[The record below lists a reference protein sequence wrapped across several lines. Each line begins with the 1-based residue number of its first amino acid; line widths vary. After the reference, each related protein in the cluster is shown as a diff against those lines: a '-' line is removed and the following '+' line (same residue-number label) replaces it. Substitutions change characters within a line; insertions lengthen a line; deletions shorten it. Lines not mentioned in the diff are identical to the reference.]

1 MSFNFNVQGI
11 TTVDNTQTGSS
22 TVIDTISPQN
32 IKGLCYW
39 IDGEINTRK
48 GQDRSYKGM
57 QNLVGGDYISK
68 VPSGMQESM
77 NGTPV
82 FGDKWCTLGGTG
94 FMPNFASTE
103 QTIELCVEFNAKPYT
118 FSNIIYVLHVPGD
131 MEIWFGDNQDTI
143 VRRLTFHLFESG
155 AVSLDVNKEMA
166 ANYNQRLYAAV
177 RFKTGNPPEA
187 ELFING
193 ISTGVPV
200 TGKNTTLSSS
210 GYNCGICGLGNTS
223 TSSVVPTESNKTPN
237 GAFYGSTTKLYTLR
251 RWTRC
256 LSNEEILQNY
266 KLDYS
271 RFI

>member
-1 MSFNFNVQGI
+1 
-11 TTVDNTQTGSS
+11 
-22 TVIDTISPQN
+22 
-32 IKGLCYW
+32 
-39 IDGEINTRK
+39 
-48 GQDRSYKGM
+48 
-57 QNLVGGDYISK
+57 
-68 VPSGMQESM
+68 
-77 NGTPV
+77 
-82 FGDKWCTLGGTG
+82 
-94 FMPNFASTE
+94 MPNFASTE

-271 RFI
+271 RFN